1 MSGTSQG
8 AAMIRALKA
17 RLQTITAAN
26 GYPLTVKTVE
36 VFKGQ
41 ITFNLPASILP
52 MIEIIQTGENYDV
65 MTAGNVD
72 VYAGFALRLVQPQS
86 VDDEGMEDFK
96 GAVVRCIY
104 ANSYNAA
111 NRTNAGIGLAEGGVN
126 TIVYPRV
133 VRCQTDLNMVPAN
146 RIWALQ
152 FEFKMNRNT
161 YSF

>member
-1 MSGTSQG
+1 MAGTSQG
-8 AAMIRALKA
+8 AAVLRALKA

-41 ITFNLPASILP
+41 ITFNLPANVLP
-52 MIEIIQTGENYDV
+52 LIEIIQTGEDYEIGPGGHAEIV
-65 MTAGNVD
+65 S
-72 VYAGFALRLVQPQS
+72 GFALRLVQPQA

-96 GAVVRCIY
+96 SAVIRCIY
-104 ANSYNAA
+104 ANSYSANA
-111 NRTNAGIGLAEGGVN
+111 NAGIGLAETGRN
-126 TIVYPRV
+126 TIVFPRML
-133 VRCQTDLNMVPAN
+133 RCQTDLNMVPGN

-152 FEFKMNRNT
+152 FQFKTQRQT